1 MSEQNQ
7 WHAVFLRGKKT
18 ILRAVTKTDLPML
31 MRWINDPDNREYVLN
46 YWPQT
51 EFSEEEWLKNISTSQ
66 TEMALVIETLE
77 GKPIGVIGL
86 HRIDLKN
93 RNAATGTIIG
103 DHENRGQGYA
113 TDAKL
118 TLLRY
123 CFEELPLHR
132 VTSFVM
138 AFNERSL
145 RYASRCGYREEA
157 RLKDMHWKKG
167 KFWDQVVLV
176 VFREDWQKVWDV
188 YQETGAVR

>member
-1 MSEQNQ
+1 MSEPNQ

-18 ILRAVTKTDLPML
+18 ILRPVTKADLPML
-31 MRWINDPDNREYVLN
+31 MRWINDPDNRQYVLN

-51 EFSEEEWLKNISTSQ
+51 ELSEEEWLKKISTSQ
-66 TEMALVIETLE
+66 TDLHLVVETID
-77 GKPIGVIGL
+77 GKPIGVMGL

-93 RNAATGTIIG
+93 RNAVTGTIIG
-103 DHENRGQGYA
+103 DQENRGQGYA

-118 TLLRY
+118 TLLQY

-132 VTSFVM
+132 VTSYVM

-145 RYASRCGYREEA
+145 RYAGRCGYREEA

-167 KFWDQVVLV
+167 QFWDQVILV
-176 VFREDWQKVWDV
+176 VFREDWQRVWEV
-188 YQETGAVR
+188 YQQTGAVR